1 LSSCLFILF
10 FFLMIRRPPRS
21 TRTDTLFPSTTLF
34 RSAPVDD
41 GACLY
46 PARRRELQGFR
57 RRREKCR
64 DRELPDA
71 DARWRRRDQ
80 LFHPQAEGRDRGY
93 QPVELASAPD
103 DLEGGARARLRQH
116 RRSEEH
122 TSELQSL
129 MRISYAVFCLKKKT
143 KKTKQQPVSTT
154 YHITTT
160 VPVNNTNK
168 QEQSNIHNSN

>member
-1 LSSCLFILF
+1 MFVVRIV

-21 TRTDTLFPSTTLF
+21 TRTDTLFPYTTLF
-34 RSAPVDD
+34 RS
-41 GACLY
+41 CLY

-116 RRSEEH
+116 RGREAFGGKD
-122 TSELQSL
+122 
-129 MRISYAVFCLKKKT
+129 RK
-143 KKTKQQPVSTT
+143 STRL
-154 YHITTT
+154 
-160 VPVNNTNK
+160 
-168 QEQSNIHNSN
+168 NSSH

>member
-1 LSSCLFILF
+1 MFVVRIV

-21 TRTDTLFPSTTLF
+21 TRTDTLFPYTTLF
-34 RSAPVDD
+34 RS
-41 GACLY
+41 CLY

-93 QPVELASAPD
+93 QPVDLASAPD
-103 DLEGGARARLRQH
+103 DLEGGARARPRRH
-116 RRSEEH
+116 RGRDARSEERRGGKEGGSRCRSRWWRA
-122 TSELQSL
+122 TS
-129 MRISYAVFCLKKKT
+129 KKK
-143 KKTKQQPVSTT
+143 K
-154 YHITTT
+154 
-160 VPVNNTNK
+160 
-168 QEQSNIHNSN
+168 